1 MSLPIG
7 TRIGPYVVTAPL
19 GAGGMG
25 EVFRAR
31 DTRLDRD
38 VALKILPAEFASDPE
53 RLMRFEREAKT
64 LAALNHPNIAAIH
77 GIEDTRRD
85 DGTVSRALI
94 MELVDGED
102 LSQRLARG
110 PISIEDALP
119 IARQIALALE
129 AAHEQGIVHRDLKP
143 ANVKVRPD
151 GTVKVLDFGLAKGGV
166 ATGAS
171 GADLANSPTITSPAT
186 MQGTIL
192 GTAAYM
198 APEQA
203 RGQVVDRRAD
213 IWAFGCVLYE
223 MLTGRRAFGGAS
235 VTDVLAAVLKSDPDW
250 RALPADTPGAVRR
263 VLRRCLTRDRAERVQ
278 HIGDARLDL
287 VAGPEPDAIAPATV
301 RAVGPSRAMTAS
313 GWVVALAALAFGLW
327 SVSGRNAS
335 HVTRP
340 AYEFSVLPPTGST
353 NPPVISPDGRHLA
366 YQASNRIWL
375 RSLDRAEARPLDGT
389 EAGAVPSGRP
399 TAASSDSSPARR
411 SSGSIS
417 REAVRRMS
425 RRCRKAGRW
434 PPGRPR
440 AASWSRSRR
449 VRGTRGGTCSS
460 PGPRR

>member
-38 VALKILPAEFASDPE
+38 VALKILPAGFASDPE
-53 RLMRFEREAKT
+53 RLVRFEREAKT

-110 PISIEDALP
+110 PLSIEDALP

-129 AAHEQGIVHRDLKP
+129 AAHEQGVVHRDLKP
-143 ANVKVRPD
+143 ANVTVKPD
-151 GTVKVLDFGLAKGGV
+151 GTVKVLDFGLARGGV

-171 GADLANSPTITSPAT
+171 GADLANSPTTTSPAT

-203 RGQVVDRRAD
+203 RGQDQAV
-213 IWAFGCVLYE
+213 
-223 MLTGRRAFGGAS
+223 
-235 VTDVLAAVLKSDPDW
+235 AA
-250 RALPADTPGAVRR
+250 RR
-263 VLRRCLTRDRAERVQ
+263 V
-278 HIGDARLDL
+278 
-287 VAGPEPDAIAPATV
+287 
-301 RAVGPSRAMTAS
+301 
-313 GWVVALAALAFGLW
+313 AA
-327 SVSGRNAS
+327 
-335 HVTRP
+335 
-340 AYEFSVLPPTGST
+340 
-353 NPPVISPDGRHLA
+353 
-366 YQASNRIWL
+366 
-375 RSLDRAEARPLDGT
+375 
-389 EAGAVPSGRP
+389 
-399 TAASSDSSPARR
+399 
-411 SSGSIS
+411 
-417 REAVRRMS
+417 
-425 RRCRKAGRW
+425 AGRA
-434 PPGRPR
+434 GV
-440 AASWSRSRR
+440 SQSD
-449 VRGTRGGTCSS
+449 
-460 PGPRR
+460 